1 MPYDS
6 QIFVSVQSGDLDGT
20 RELLMSD
27 FASIDAVD
35 PYGLGLLYVSG
46 SVHVIAT
53 AFLTNDISTLHTT
66 AGEAPVLLLGLG
78 HARPYLI
85 SV

>member
-20 RELLMSD
+20 RELLMS
-27 FASIDAVD
+27 
-35 PYGLGLLYVSG
+35 GLLYVSG